1 MSNPVIGE
9 KPNLYVITG
18 GPSAGKTTLLRE
30 LEQRGYAVDDEVA
43 RQIIREQME
52 SGGNAVPWGD
62 TTQYTELMLA
72 RSIEAFRRLK
82 PKAPTFC
89 DRGIPDVLCYARII
103 QLADQERIAA
113 ACERFRYNRKVFML
127 PPWPEIYITDTER
140 KQTFE
145 EAVEV
150 YHQMI
155 GAYRDCRYQVIE
167 VPRAAVRLRAD
178 FVLKIMTS

>member
-1 MSNPVIGE
+1 
-9 KPNLYVITG
+9 
-18 GPSAGKTTLLRE
+18 
-30 LEQRGYAVDDEVA
+30 
-43 RQIIREQME
+43 
-52 SGGNAVPWGD
+52 
-62 TTQYTELMLA
+62 
-72 RSIEAFRRLK
+72 
-82 PKAPTFC
+82 
-89 DRGIPDVLCYARII
+89 
-103 QLADQERIAA
+103 
-113 ACERFRYNRKVFML
+113 ML